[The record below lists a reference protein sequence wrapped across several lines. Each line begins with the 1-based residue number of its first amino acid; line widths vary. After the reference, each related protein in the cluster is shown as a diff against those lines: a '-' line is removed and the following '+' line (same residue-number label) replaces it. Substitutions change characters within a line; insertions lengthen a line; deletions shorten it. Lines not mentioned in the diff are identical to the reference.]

1 MDYYQILGINENA
14 SQDEIKSAYK
24 KLAMKNHPD
33 RGGDTKKFQEI
44 SQAYD
49 TLSDPNKRAQ
59 YDAQKNGDPFINVR
73 SGDFQSMHDIFGFSF
88 GGTPFGDI
96 FGRHANI
103 RKNRDL
109 TIRVTISL
117 KQAYT
122 GTQLEARYQTPS
134 GKMQTVVI
142 DIPAGIEAG
151 QTIRY
156 PNLGD
161 DSIPNIPKGNLNV
174 TVIVPPDSRY
184 ERIGN
189 DLYTNVTISALSAMI
204 GGVKEVTGIDDQI
217 YNINLNPG
225 IKPGLEFPF
234 MGKGFANINTGE
246 RGNFIVR
253 IHVDIPAVTNAG
265 LKKELEN
272 LFAKINN

>member
-1 MDYYQILGINENA
+1 MNYYQILGVAENA
-14 SQDEIKSAYK
+14 SQDDIKKAYK

-33 RGGDTKKFQEI
+33 RGGDTQLFQSI

-49 TLSDPNKRAQ
+49 TLSDPNKRSQ
-59 YDAQKNGDPFINVR
+59 YDAQKNGNPFINVR
-73 SGDFQSMHDIFGFSF
+73 TGNMEDIFGFSF
-88 GGTPFGDI
+88 GGTPFGDM
-96 FGRHANI
+96 FGRQQHI

-117 KQAYT
+117 KQSYT
-122 GTQLEARYQTPS
+122 GTQLEARYQTPA
-134 GKMQTVVI
+134 GKVQTVAI
-142 DIPAGIEAG
+142 DIPPGIEPG

-161 DSIPNIPKGNLNV
+161 DGIPNVPRGHLNV
-174 TVIVPPDSRY
+174 NVIIPPDNRY

-189 DLYTNVTISALSAMI
+189 DLYTNVTINAVHAMT
-204 GGVKEVTGIDDQI
+204 GCVKDAVCIDDEI
-217 YNINLNPG
+217 YKLNLNPG

-234 MGKGFANINTGE
+234 MGKGFRNINSGE

-253 IHVDIPAVTNAG
+253 VHVDIPAVTDAT
-265 LKKELEN
+265 LRKELES
-272 LFAKINN
+272 LFLKINK

>member
-1 MDYYQILGINENA
+1 MNYYQILGVAENA
-14 SQDEIKSAYK
+14 SQDDIKKAYK

-33 RGGDTKKFQEI
+33 RGGDTQLFQSI

-49 TLSDPNKRAQ
+49 TLSDPNKRSQ
-59 YDAQKNGDPFINVR
+59 YDAQKNGNPFINVR
-73 SGDFQSMHDIFGFSF
+73 TGNMEDIFGFSF
-88 GGTPFGDI
+88 GGTPFGDM
-96 FGRHANI
+96 FGRQQHV

-117 KQAYT
+117 KQSYT
-122 GTQLEARYQTPS
+122 GTQLEARYQTPA
-134 GKMQTVVI
+134 GKVQTVAI
-142 DIPAGIEAG
+142 DIPPGIEPG

-161 DSIPNIPKGNLNV
+161 DGIPNVPRGHLNV
-174 TVIVPPDSRY
+174 NVIIPPDNRY

-189 DLYTNVTISALSAMI
+189 DLYTNVTINAVHAMT
-204 GGVKEVTGIDDQI
+204 GCVKDAVCIDDEI
-217 YNINLNPG
+217 YKLNLNPG

-234 MGKGFANINTGE
+234 MGKGFRNINSGE

-253 IHVDIPAVTNAG
+253 VHVDIPAVTDAT
-265 LKKELEN
+265 LRKELES
-272 LFAKINN
+272 LFLKINK

>member
-1 MDYYQILGINENA
+1 MDYYKILGLNENA
-14 SQDEIKSAYK
+14 TQDEIKTAYK

-33 RGGDTKKFQEI
+33 RGGDTGKFQEI

-59 YDAQKNGDPFINVR
+59 YDSQKNLDPFINVR

-134 GKMQTVVI
+134 GKIQTVAI

-161 DSIPNIPKGNLNV
+161 DSMPNIPRGNLNV
-174 TVIVPPDSRY
+174 TVIITPDSRY

-189 DLYTNVTISALSAMI
+189 DLYTNVTINALHAMV
-204 GGVKEVTGIDDQI
+204 GGVKEVTSINNEI
-217 YNINLNPG
+217 YKINLNPG

-234 MGKGFANINTGE
+234 MGKGFININSGE
-246 RGNFIVR
+246 KGNFIVR
-253 IHVDIPAVTNAG
+253 IHVDIPAVTDASI
-265 LKKELEN
+265 KKDLEN